1 MMLSQYYK
9 LKNPQVD
16 FIYLIYVKKEFDHEK
31 WVVAIQK
38 INYDRWYHPLKL

>member
-9 LKNPQVD
+9 LKNSQVD

-31 WVVAIQK
+31 WVVVIQK
-38 INYDRWYHPLKL
+38 INYDR